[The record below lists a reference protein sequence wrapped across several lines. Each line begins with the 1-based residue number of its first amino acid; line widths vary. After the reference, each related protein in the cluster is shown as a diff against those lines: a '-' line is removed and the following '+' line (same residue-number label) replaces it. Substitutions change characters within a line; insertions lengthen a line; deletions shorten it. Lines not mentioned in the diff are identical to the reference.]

1 MFDVSIIIP
10 VYNAKYTLKKTLE
23 SINKQKY
30 KKRVPKIELILS
42 VDDNKNYD
50 KYRSEIDGL
59 RALAV
64 LPVIFFHAGID
75 FFKGGYIG
83 VDIFFVISLRCQT
96 SGAFL

>member
-50 KYRSEIDGL
+50 KYRSEIDNK
-59 RALAV
+59 
-64 LPVIFFHAGID
+64 II
-75 FFKGGYIG
+75 
-83 VDIFFVISLRCQT
+83 
-96 SGAFL
+96 